1 MNDLRYAAD
10 GALERFISFDTP
22 DDRLAGFLRLSLPV
36 QDSPATGIP
45 ELKDTAMIREVHVYG
60 QSLAVGA
67 EKAGAPQHAGL
78 GTALLRQA
86 ETVAR
91 QAGFVRLA
99 VISAVGTRQYYLD
112 RGYSRGDLYLLK
124 SIA

>member
-10 GALERFISFDTP
+10 GALEHFLSFDTV
-22 DDRLAGFLRLSLPV
+22 DDHLAGFLRLSLPD
-36 QDSPATGIP
+36 QHSPPTGIQ

-60 QSLAVGA
+60 RSLAVGA
-67 EKAGAPQHAGL
+67 EQAGVPQHAGL
-78 GTALLRQA
+78 GSALLRQA

-91 QAGFVRLA
+91 EAGFVRLA